1 MLLARHEMTVP
12 SSLLKP
18 FNICQ
23 RDSFCLRGQACLVR
37 KRALYIWQT
46 LSPTISFC
54 SSTVFLGLSLMS
66 TMVRSQR
73 SMVRDEAPTMYVRHI
88 VLFILYNSFH
98 FSHSYSSSSTY
109 SHRVAYLCCLQH
121 ILQPAIHSIHYHEAP
136 QPSPQLNSLCCL
148 HHIPNP
154 PGHIIH
160 YHKAPQPQ
168 PYLQQWLYYTRA

>member
-23 RDSFCLRGQACLVR
+23 RYSFCLRGQACLVR
-37 KRALYIWQT
+37 KRALYIWQA

-54 SSTVFLGLSLMS
+54 YSTVFLGLSLIN

-73 SMVRDEAPTMYVRHI
+73 CMVQDEAPTMYVRHS
-88 VLFILYNSFH
+88 VLFIIYNLFH
-98 FSHSYSSSSTY
+98 FSHSCSFSSTY

-121 ILQPAIHSIHYHEAP
+121 ILNQQFTIYITTKHHS
-136 QPSPQLNSLCCL
+136 LNY
-148 HHIPNP
+148 PYNN
-154 PGHIIH
+154 GFIIRERE
-160 YHKAPQPQ
+160 YVRP
-168 PYLQQWLYYTRA
+168 TRGSSYRR